1 MLNQYLELSM
11 IIKSHYNKKLSKLYY
26 HLLSTN
32 QEYLEALLKKDTDI
46 LTMHEHDLFYNTIQ
60 RIKIQT
66 NICSVEAAQ
75 STSQV
80 DEHIFAPQTF
90 ARYIIS
96 NISDM
101 SLEKFIELTLPLGHV
116 ATTTKRENTLLRN
129 QKNIPILEKYKEAD
143 IKVYAVDVEE
153 AILGLPQDIKDLL
166 PQELVEVDNKQIL
179 DNALYS

>member
-11 IIKSHYNKKLSKLYY
+11 IIKSHYSKKLSKLYY

-32 QEYLEALLKKDTDI
+32 QEYLEALLKKDKDI

-129 QKNIPILEKYKEAD
+129 QKNIPILDKYKEAD
-143 IKVYAVDVEE
+143 IEVYAVDVEE

-166 PQELVEVDNKQIL
+166 PQELVEIDNKQIL
-179 DNALYS
+179 DNTLYS

>member
-1 MLNQYLELSM
+1 M
-11 IIKSHYNKKLSKLYY
+11 IIKSHYNKKLSHLYE
-26 HLLSTN
+26 HLLYCN
-32 QEYLEALLKKDTDI
+32 KEYLAALLNKNNYVVR
-46 LTMHEHDLFYNTIQ
+46 LHEHHIFYNSIQ
-60 RIKIQT
+60 EIKIDT

-129 QKNIPILEKYKEAD
+129 QKNIPILNKYEEAD
-143 IKVYAVDVEE
+143 IKVYDVDVVEE
-153 AILGLPQDIKDLL
+153 ILGLPQRIKDLL
-166 PQELVEVDNKQIL
+166 PKELVEVDNKQIL
-179 DNALYS
+179 DNTLYS